1 MFYRNLLP
9 RRPLTGQSRYALSPW
24 LPPSS
29 YGRGGRSGHVFHH
42 RQRRE
47 GAAPPA
53 ERLAPCSASCRLRR
67 TFVQTGTGSGGR
79 LGNGV
84 QLQEAASR
92 ALPEKHMHAPVV
104 GQIGPKLLQLLRGGL
119 VLKHARRLVSLIR
132 HRDIGLIN
140 ADKNSTTLLGG
151 FCKPSRAASCL
162 AFPETPQG
170 SS

>member
-9 RRPLTGQSRYALSPW
+9 RRPATGQSRHALSPW

-29 YGRGGRSGHVFHH
+29 YGRGGRSGYIFHH

-53 ERLAPCSASCRLRR
+53 ERLAPRSASCRLRR
-67 TFVQTGTGSGGR
+67 TFVQTGTGTGGR
-79 LGNGV
+79 RGNGV
-84 QLQEAASR
+84 QLQETASH
-92 ALPEKHMHAPVV
+92 ALPEKHMRVPVV
-104 GQIGPKLLQLLRGGL
+104 GQISPKLLQLLRGGL
-119 VLKHARRLVSLIR
+119 VLKHARRLVSLIH

-140 ADKNSTTLLGG
+140 ADKNSSSFLGG
-151 FCKPSRAASCL
+151 FCKPSMAACCL
-162 AFPETPQG
+162 AFPEMPQR